1 MRGSRLI
8 DRLAEGMW
16 RGSCLTCCT
25 ISEAVDGRQI
35 LRYCGVTMAKKRA
48 ESREGM
54 IVTTVALPPDL
65 HRRLAMAALEDNAA
79 SAELIRQAIEEWL
92 SRRKRPKGAK

>member
-1 MRGSRLI
+1 
-8 DRLAEGMW
+8 
-16 RGSCLTCCT
+16 
-25 ISEAVDGRQI
+25 
-35 LRYCGVTMAKKRA
+35 MAKRRA

-65 HRRLAMAALEDNAA
+65 HKRLVLAALEEHAA

-92 SRRKRPKGAK
+92 SRHKRTKGNK